1 MWRRD
6 DAALA
11 FIGSRRGLLLLLVAA
26 LVAVACWLLLASSS
40 PLAEKYSG
48 TREER
53 LFDQWQRQGRW
64 DKIVDYS
71 REHAVQSL
79 ACRKVALLAQWRQ
92 GNTSVDLKECFDDS
106 REVLTSQTAALMMS
120 DSYMQLGMPAMA
132 QRAAFDAMV
141 KTNGKKLRERPLR
154 RLVEAALV
162 MNQPQLAMKYITIL
176 EDYSSSSEWAQSM
189 KLLAQH
195 PELIYH
201 YPTLSKLRK
210 SYENAQDAFFL

>member
-1 MWRRD
+1 MSIRQLFLSRWRVWRRD

-26 LVAVACWLLLASSS
+26 LVAVVCWLLLASSS
-40 PLAEKYSG
+40 PFAEKYSG

-53 LFDQWQRQGRW
+53 LFDKWQRQGRW
-64 DKIVDYS
+64 DKIVSHS

-79 ACRKVALLAQWRQ
+79 ACQKVALMAQWRH
-92 GNTSVDLKECFDDS
+92 S

-120 DSYMQLGMPAMA
+120 DSYMLLGMPAMA

-189 KLLAQH
+189 KLLARH

>member
-40 PLAEKYSG
+40 PFAEKYSG

-53 LFDQWQRQGRW
+53 LFDKWQRQGRW
-64 DKIVDYS
+64 DKIVSHS

-79 ACRKVALLAQWRQ
+79 ACQKVALMAQWRQ
-92 GNTSVDLKECFDDS
+92 GNTSVDLKECLTDS
-106 REVLTSQTAALMMS
+106 REVLTSQTAALMMR
-120 DSYMQLGMPAMA
+120 DSYMLLGMPAMA